1 MSEDLVKGG
10 QIVSQIGTGVMAVT
24 GGLSALLLL
33 SNMRNEDE
41 MLTKLYLTS
50 AMSGIGVGL
59 AVTGVGNAISSG
71 TDLSNKEALDVSGR
85 ILLGVGLP
93 VFAAGS
99 FYKGSTKSLML
110 GSSVLLL
117 TAGGVCL
124 GISQNADV

>member
-1 MSEDLVKGG
+1 MSEDLVKSG

-50 AMSGIGVGL
+50 AMSGVGVGL
-59 AVTGVGNAISSG
+59 AVTGVGNAIS
-71 TDLSNKEALDVSGR
+71 TRNDLSNKEALDVSGR

-99 FYKGSTKSLML
+99 FFRGSTKSFML

>member
-1 MSEDLVKGG
+1 LLRGRTDRKQMSEDLVKGG

-99 FYKGSTKSLML
+99 F
-110 GSSVLLL
+110 
-117 TAGGVCL
+117 
-124 GISQNADV
+124 